1 MTLKTTSEDSH
12 PELGRSQ
19 SRQETSTGWGSTLQG
34 CLSDSPEKK
43 RQLSFSISPF
53 LRPDQRTGGTQ
64 VIFKELPAQE
74 RHSVEVASHPGAA
87 VWAAVYIF
95 TDRMGT
101 G

>member
-19 SRQETSTGWGSTLQG
+19 STHAEGRQETSTGWGSTLQG

-53 LRPDQRTGGTQ
+53 LRPDQRKWLIRSREGLRLYLKN
-64 VIFKELPAQE
+64 FLP
-74 RHSVEVASHPGAA
+74 RRDIL
-87 VWAAVYIF
+87 W
-95 TDRMGT
+95 R
-101 G
+101 

>member
-1 MTLKTTSEDSH
+1 MAGLV
-12 PELGRSQ
+12 
-19 SRQETSTGWGSTLQG
+19 
-34 CLSDSPEKK
+34 
-43 RQLSFSISPF
+43 
-53 LRPDQRTGGTQ
+53 TGGTQ

-74 RHSVEVASHPGAA
+74 RHSVEVASPPGAA